1 MSKKIKLFLSKISSN
16 LSGRISSLI
25 SSFITRGIIGNT
37 INEMISSHIMMY
49 HEASE
54 AAKNPPKPNLKDL
67 LPPPTPKQIINNLE
81 AFIKKQNDCFGH
93 ASDKKDITKE
103 LEILSIDELNK
114 FHDQLSSLNKSFF
127 EDHDYSIWK
136 VEQKAFNEAFDMQ
149 KELDSRGFI
158 EIDSKNQD
166 GEDRNDQ

>member
-1 MSKKIKLFLSKISSN
+1 M
-16 LSGRISSLI
+16 
-25 SSFITRGIIGNT
+25 
-37 INEMISSHIMMY
+37 
-49 HEASE
+49 
-54 AAKNPPKPNLKDL
+54 
-67 LPPPTPKQIINNLE
+67 
-81 AFIKKQNDCFGH
+81 
-93 ASDKKDITKE
+93 
-103 LEILSIDELNK
+103 NK

-166 GEDRNDQ
+166 REDRNDQ